1 MKQWVKKL
9 LSQFDPSIS
18 EKTEDATVPSSK
30 EISEERATLLYI
42 IDIYNRHLFE
52 IEKWPLRKVREI
64 LDEFGKQLISNENPN
79 NEKLLFRLRQFFS
92 TYRIDEY
99 SYVQNTFDDFKG
111 IIWDFAD
118 QLGEDMRF
126 EQDKDLE
133 VKNSLSSLREA
144 VESESIEDLRAK
156 SREFIDFYV
165 SYQTQKDVRRS
176 ERMNS
181 IQKNLSTMKQRL
193 EEAQDASMKDHMTG
207 AFNRKAYDAKIAQVA
222 ATAVGPGGS
231 PACLILLDIDHFKKV
246 NDQYGHDTGD
256 FVIKELVKMLKTK
269 FSGDHAQVSRIGGE
283 EFAVILESTPLG
295 TAQAQC
301 EAMLKIVREHKIMFG
316 AHAFNFTIS
325 IGLSHQLKGETVE
338 DWVKRTDIAL
348 YESKHNGRDR
358 VSLAYDPNNFGHG
371 AA

>member
-9 LSQFDPSIS
+9 LSQFDPGIDDKADTTP
-18 EKTEDATVPSSK
+18 EKD
-30 EISEERATLLYI
+30 ISEERATLLYM

-64 LDEFGKQLISNENPN
+64 LDEFAKQLINSENPN

-118 QLGEDMRF
+118 QLGEDIRF
-126 EQDKDLE
+126 EQDRDVE
-133 VKNSLSSLREA
+133 VKNSLSELREA
-144 VESESIEDLRAK
+144 VESESIEDLRSK

-176 ERMNS
+176 ERMTS
-181 IQKNLSTMKQRL
+181 IQKNLSNMKQRL
-193 EEAQDASMKDHMTG
+193 EEAQEDGRRDHMTG
-207 AFNRKAYDAKIAQVA
+207 AFNRKSFDAKMASVA
-222 ATAVGPGGS
+222 VVADDPGH

-256 FVIKELVKMLKTK
+256 LVLKELVKTLKSK
-269 FSGDHAQVSRIGGE
+269 FNTDNAQVARIGGE
-283 EFAVILESTPLG
+283 EFAIILEGTHLSQAVALG
-295 TAQAQC
+295 
-301 EAMLKIVREHKIMFG
+301 EATLKLVRAMSITHG
-316 AHAFNFTIS
+316 AHNFSFTIS
-325 IGLSHQLKGETVE
+325 MGISHKLKDETVD
-338 DWVKRTDIAL
+338 DWLKRTDIAL

-358 VSLAYDPNNFGHG
+358 LSLAYDPNNFNH